1 MKKNILLPAM
11 MLAVA
16 FASCNNDDDANFGD
30 SRVALGVNVALEEMG
45 GSRAMVKG
53 NYLAAGS
60 EIGVCVV
67 ANANGGDYDGH
78 TTGYINVPYKA
89 TGTEDPDTDTK
100 EQSWG
105 ASNVANQILLSGT
118 EGKAYAYYPYQ
129 SASDFDYT
137 AIDVDVTEQTDWMWS
152 GPEGPLTDAASSVGF
167 TLKHAQTAVNVVV
180 VRDESYTGTGEIS
193 ALTVTSDGLGSTG
206 VLNAQTGEFTGVA
219 GQGDAISII
228 GGAFT
233 VTKDDAGTVDV
244 NEAKKEN
251 PYMLIPASAEVK
263 NFTITATVDTKL
275 YNVGV
280 TMTEAFTPGKVYK
293 INVKITNV
301 GLVIDSVVI
310 VDEWQE
316 DNTLPEGELKP
327 QA

>member
-1 MKKNILLPAM
+1 MKKKFLLPAM

-16 FASCNNDDDANFGD
+16 FASCNNDDDTNISN

-67 ANANGGDYDGH
+67 TNADGSDYDGNAS
-78 TTGYINVPYKA
+78 GYINIPYKA

-100 EQSWG
+100 EQTWG

-118 EGKAYAYYPYQ
+118 EGKAYAYYPYT
-129 SASDFDYT
+129 AGIDYT
-137 AIDVDVTEQTDWMWS
+137 AIDVDVTDQIDWMWS
-152 GPEGPLTDAASSVGF
+152 GGEGPLTDAAPSVGF

-193 ALTVTSDGLGSTG
+193 TLTVTSDGLGATG
-206 VLNAQTGEFTGVA
+206 VLNAQTGVFASVA
-219 GQGDAISII
+219 GQGTAISII
-228 GGAFT
+228 DGAFT
-233 VTKDDAGTVDV
+233 VTVDDNNTVDV
-244 NEAKKEN
+244 NEAQKEN

-263 NFTITATVDTKL
+263 NFTISATVDSKP

-301 GLVIDSVVI
+301 GLVIDKVVI

-316 DNTLPEGELKP
+316 DNSLPEGELKP